1 MAGGGSSELRQ
12 VAVEMAQLAAWA
24 RALQQQ
30 QRDLARR
37 LAKLEGQLDTKK
49 AEAAERPGGEVA
61 AEATGEAAAEPEV
74 RRSDRGTEAK
84 ERRRQRSGRA
94 N

>member
-12 VAVEMAQLAAWA
+12 VAVEMAQLAAWL

-30 QRDLARR
+30 QRHLAGR

-49 AEAAERPGGEVA
+49 AEAA
-61 AEATGEAAAEPEV
+61 GEAASEPAASKR
-74 RRSDRGTEAK
+74 RRSARKPRPTDDVTKPRVGDHGT
-84 ERRRQRSGRA
+84 RD